1 MTELKLNVSR
11 IWKDRLLDLIRILSI
26 ILAFWTIWLERSG
39 DRMIYNIEDIIT
51 IFMALNIFFTILL
64 GEYNRVQD
72 YKLENFEDELERIKN
87 KKY

>member
-1 MTELKLNVSR
+1 MTELKLNLTR

-39 DRMIYNIEDIIT
+39 DRTIYNIEDIIT
-51 IFMALNIFFTILL
+51 IFMAFNILFTILL

-87 KKY
+87 RR